1 MMAVDWKSIV
11 GVALF
16 VAGFLC
22 HVLKVANDDVQ
33 KTLFPTKRAW
43 LQVFYINVIVRL
55 VVVVAAWILYST
67 TPDFF
72 VSLLA
77 KFGLNFNMALPITK
91 VTSFIVGFFSDSL
104 LDIGTQ
110 KIPWLGRQIPPAYIA
125 PEVKKQAADQ
135 ATQKTEGK

>member
-1 MMAVDWKSIV
+1 MTAIDWKSIV
-11 GVALF
+11 GVTLF

-33 KTLFPTKRAW
+33 KTLFATKRAW
-43 LQVFYINVIVRL
+43 LRVFYINVIVRL
-55 VVVVAAWILYST
+55 VIVVAAWILYST

-77 KFGLNFNMALPITK
+77 KFGLNFDMALPVTK

-104 LDIGTQ
+104 LDLGTK
-110 KIPWLGRQIPPAYIA
+110 KIPWLGREIPPAYIA
-125 PEVKKQAADQ
+125 PEVKKQVADQ
-135 ATQKTEGK
+135 ATTKKDGQ